1 MKAKLKPTRFTCDWL
16 PNTHIEFTPKGIR
29 LTVTLNIEKQMR
41 HFLSPNNVFKGEK
54 HYVYSIGCN
63 LENPCE
69 KTLLDAYNTIMQGM
83 MIRLRDAKIKV
94 IENEKKEIAQRK
106 IFY

>member
-1 MKAKLKPTRFTCDWL
+1 MKQKPNRFTCDWL
-16 PNTHIEFTPKGIR
+16 PNTHIEFTATGVKLI
-29 LTVTLNIEKQMR
+29 VTLNIEKQMR

-54 HYVYSIGCN
+54 HYVYSIWAL

-69 KTLLDAYNTIMQGM
+69 KTLLDAYNHVMQGM
-83 MIRLRDAKIKV
+83 MLRLRDAKIAV
-94 IENEKKEIAQRK
+94 LENEKKDISERK